1 MNSPINT
8 DIFSETGCVRRELLL
23 RYRDGKLPAS
33 DKHEVE
39 KHLVD
44 CPLCDEALEGLM
56 LVSGTTVLDE
66 INAAVREQ
74 SAASTGWKPGHY
86 LAAAASFTALIFLSW
101 FAFHQL
107 NDIPENKMAVNEA
120 PVPAKEMTPAA
131 AAAVIEKEEE
141 APVQQQQNEMNEA
154 GFSNVK
160 KNVSKVTV
168 DSEVAEE
175 VSLGATEAP
184 VVADVA
190 NYNDVT
196 LAEPV
201 AESSKDELFSTT
213 AGTSVD
219 IDRTVTNSGSYT
231 LKSSPMVT
239 YIDNLKVIDYNLNI
253 PEEPAKGKGVP
264 SGTESKFE
272 NREKKSQD
280 TKAAKSSGLIVY
292 RKTNYINLL
301 TDPVVLFNKKRY
313 QSAIEGFN
321 EILSIHPGDENAIF
335 YKGLSFYHL
344 EDYSNAAKFLKQ
356 LYANPTGTFYEEAN
370 FYLAKT
376 YIDSGDTE
384 KGAALLK
391 EVVNRKGFYASKA
404 AEELSKIGR

>member
-74 SAASTGWKPGHY
+74 SAASTGWKPGYY

-107 NDIPENKMAVNEA
+107 NDIPENKMAVNET
-120 PVPAKEMTPAA
+120 PVPAKEMTPP

-141 APVQQQQNEMNEA
+141 ALVQQQQNEMNEA

-168 DSEVAEE
+168 DA
-175 VSLGATEAP
+175 
-184 VVADVA
+184 VVADQVA
-190 NYNDVT
+190 SNKEESSSLSDEVT
-196 LAEPV
+196 ESYIAPAEPV
-201 AESSKDELFSTT
+201 AESSKDEIFSTT
-213 AGTSVD
+213 TGTSVD

-253 PEEPAKGKGVP
+253 PEEPAKGKGMP

-272 NREKKSQD
+272 NKEKKSQD

-321 EILSIHPGDENAIF
+321 EILAIHPGDENAIF
-335 YKGLSFYHL
+335 YKGLSYYHL
-344 EDYSNAAKFLKQ
+344 EDYTNAAKLLKQ
-356 LYANPTGTFYEEAN
+356 LHANPTGTFYEEAN

-376 YIDSGDTE
+376 YIDTGDTE

>member
-1 MNSPINT
+1 
-8 DIFSETGCVRRELLL
+8 
-23 RYRDGKLPAS
+23 
-33 DKHEVE
+33 
-39 KHLVD
+39 
-44 CPLCDEALEGLM
+44 
-56 LVSGTTVLDE
+56 
-66 INAAVREQ
+66 
-74 SAASTGWKPGHY
+74 
-86 LAAAASFTALIFLSW
+86 
-101 FAFHQL
+101 
-107 NDIPENKMAVNEA
+107 
-120 PVPAKEMTPAA
+120 
-131 AAAVIEKEEE
+131 
-141 APVQQQQNEMNEA
+141 MNEA

-190 NYNDVT
+190 NDNNVT

-213 AGTSVD
+213 TGTSVD

-272 NREKKSQD
+272 NKEKKSQD
-280 TKAAKSSGLIVY
+280 TKAAKSSGMVVF

-321 EILSIHPGDENAIF
+321 EILALHPGDENAIF

-344 EDYSNAAKFLKQ
+344 EDYSNAANFLKQ
-356 LYANPTGTFYEEAN
+356 LYANPAGTFYEEAN